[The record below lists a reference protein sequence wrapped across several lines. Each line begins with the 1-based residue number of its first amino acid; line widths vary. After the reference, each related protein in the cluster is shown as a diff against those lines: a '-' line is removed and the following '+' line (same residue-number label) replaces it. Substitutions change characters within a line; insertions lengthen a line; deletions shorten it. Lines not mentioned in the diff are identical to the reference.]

1 LPANFIK
8 DSLQKICQRAL
19 KPFSINNYMDLLFI
33 YQIYACAFSFVPL
46 LKNRFPCQFVIKY
59 FLKLTGK

>member
-1 LPANFIK
+1 
-8 DSLQKICQRAL
+8 
-19 KPFSINNYMDLLFI
+19 MDLLFI
-33 YQIYACAFSFVPL
+33 YQIYACAFSFIPL